1 VPEKVNV
8 IRAMSQCNRDEESSD
23 EIRYSADDE
32 SNLKFL
38 FDCNEQTTSE
48 IDLEKG
54 IC

>member
-1 VPEKVNV
+1 
-8 IRAMSQCNRDEESSD
+8 MSQCNNRDDESSD

-48 IDLEKG
+48 IDLENG
-54 IC
+54 LC